1 MRIVTQIAK
10 QTEFGCLTNGEVFN
24 DIDGCTYMKIPP
36 VKGGVGNSAN
46 AVSLSTGIVE
56 YFYVNEKVIR
66 LDCELIITGYKE

>member
-10 QTEFGCLTNGEVFN
+10 QTEFCCLANGEVFN
-24 DIDGCTYMKIPP
+24 DVDGWTYMKIPP
-36 VKGGVGNSAN
+36 VKEGVVNSAN

-56 YFYVNEKVIR
+56 HFYENEKVVR